1 MALLGDLP
9 GLTELDIGGNRI
21 SKDACAVLLAM
32 ARKKKSLNIRLEEQH
47 DHDAHEDPRHEHEAD
62 AYNDMAAFGPN
73 QHLLFGGPLP
83 FHQYAYNMGLDDD
96 ELDDDEDFSDLDD
109 EESDD

>member
-1 MALLGDLP
+1 MAVGDLP

-47 DHDAHEDPRHEHEAD
+47 DHDAHEDPRHEYEAN
-62 AYNDMAAFGPN
+62 AYNDMAFGPH
-73 QHLLFGGPLP
+73 QHLVLGGPLP
-83 FHQYAYNMGLDDD
+83 FHQFAYNMLDD
-96 ELDDDEDFSDLDD
+96 EGPHDDEDFSDFDD